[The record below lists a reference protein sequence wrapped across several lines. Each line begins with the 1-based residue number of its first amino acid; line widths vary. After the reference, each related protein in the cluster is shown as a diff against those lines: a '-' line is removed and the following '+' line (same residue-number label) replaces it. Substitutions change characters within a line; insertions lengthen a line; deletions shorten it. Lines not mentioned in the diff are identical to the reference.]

1 MDSGTTGHSTG
12 IWRMVFVFLLRFLA
26 VSIPLY
32 LVYTLIGS
40 LYTRLVAY
48 SAKPFLSLYGIEL
61 TIDRALSVTEEIS
74 LNPVVFLSLVIA
86 VQKIEWLKKLKAAA
100 LGIVILTVSN
110 IVVVF
115 FLFMSA
121 DRQSEALWTG
131 TEFLNLTIN
140 FFLPL
145 LLLFLL
151 LPLRSVPNAGGETKD
166 APPDPESVL

>member
-1 MDSGTTGHSTG
+1 MDSGTTGHGKG
-12 IWRMVFVFLLRFLA
+12 IWRMALVFLLRFLA

-32 LVYTLIGS
+32 LVYTWIGS
-40 LYTRLVAY
+40 YYTRVVAY
-48 SAKPFLSLYGIEL
+48 GAKPLLSLFGIEL
-61 TIDRALSVTEEIS
+61 TIDRALAVTEEIS

-86 VQKIEWLKKLKAAA
+86 VQRIEWLKKLKAAA
-100 LGIVILTVSN
+100 LGMAILTAAN

-121 DRQSEALWTG
+121 ARQSEGLWTG

-145 LLLFLL
+145 PLWFIL
-151 LPLRSVPNAGGETKD
+151 LPLRSIQDFMGEKKD
-166 APPDPESVL
+166 APRDPESAL

>member
-1 MDSGTTGHSTG
+1 
-12 IWRMVFVFLLRFLA
+12 MVLVFLLRFLA

-32 LVYTLIGS
+32 LVYAWIGS

-48 SAKPFLSLYGIEL
+48 GAKPFLSLYGIEL
-61 TIDRALSVTEEIS
+61 TIDRALAVTEEIS

-86 VQKIEWLKKLKAAA
+86 VQKIGWLKKLKAAT
-100 LGIVILTVSN
+100 LGMVILTVSN
-110 IVVVF
+110 VVVVF

-145 LLLFLL
+145 LLWFLL
-151 LPLRSVPNAGGETKD
+151 LPLRSIQDFMGKKKD
-166 APPDPESVL
+166 APRDPESVP

>member
-1 MDSGTTGHSTG
+1 MDSDATGHPAG
-12 IWRMVFVFLLRFLA
+12 IWRMVLVFLLRFLA

-32 LVYTLIGS
+32 LVYTWIGS
-40 LYTRLVAY
+40 IYTRLVAY
-48 SAKPFLSLYGIEL
+48 GAKPFLSLYGIEL
-61 TIDRALSVTEEIS
+61 TIDRALTVTEEIS
-74 LNPVVFLSLVIA
+74 LNPVVFLSLVLA
-86 VQKIEWLKKLKAAA
+86 VQRIGWLKKLKAAT
-100 LGIVILTVSN
+100 LGMVILTVAN

-121 DRQSEALWTG
+121 DRQSENLWAG

-145 LLLFLL
+145 LLWFLL
-151 LPLRSVPNAGGETKD
+151 LPLRSIQDFMGEKKD